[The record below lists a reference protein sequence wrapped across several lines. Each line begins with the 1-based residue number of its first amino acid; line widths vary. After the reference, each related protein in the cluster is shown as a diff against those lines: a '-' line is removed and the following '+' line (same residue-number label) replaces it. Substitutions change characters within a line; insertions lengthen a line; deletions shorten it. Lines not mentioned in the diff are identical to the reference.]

1 MSKTIGGTGRI
12 KMILLIGALGM
23 LQPFTVDPYIPSL
36 PAVSDDLAVDPGLIQ
51 LTLSAVSLGF
61 AFGMLLAG
69 PVSDAIGRKR
79 PMLIAL
85 AIYIASSLLCALA
98 PGLEVFFAARI
109 LQGLSGAALTVIGNA
124 MLRDL
129 YTGMPLLKMMSRVM
143 LINAASWFLGPL
155 IGSGFLQF
163 TDWRGISLFVA
174 IFAGVLGVIAFL
186 SLPETLKTESRR
198 DEIFKGMGKRFRNV
212 LRDRSYTGL
221 LIIQM
226 LISASVFAYLS
237 VTPFVFANTFDVP
250 ATEVGLYLGLNSFGA
265 YLGIQA
271 SSKLAQY
278 IPAQWLLTGSL
289 ILAAIVGLLLIVASN
304 AQASFWT
311 IEGLIFGWLFLFGAT
326 NTPVNALALSPHGS
340 EAGTA
345 ASLIG
350 AVGFLGTAMAGP
362 YYTTLDKFS
371 AVGVG
376 TTWLIFMV
384 IAIVVMFVVVRPNKI
399 KPLT

>member
-1 MSKTIGGTGRI
+1 MSKTLSGTGRV

-36 PAVSDDLAVDPGLIQ
+36 GAVSEDLAVDPGFIQ
-51 LTLSAVSLGF
+51 LTLSAVSIGF
-61 AFGMLLAG
+61 AFGMLLSG

-79 PMLIAL
+79 PMMIAL
-85 AIYIASSLLCALA
+85 ALYIGSTILCALA
-98 PGLEVFFAARI
+98 PGLEVFFLARI

-129 YTGMPLLKMMSRVM
+129 FTGLPLLKMMSRVM

-163 TDWRGISLFVA
+163 TDWRGISWMIA
-174 IFAGVLGVIAFL
+174 TFATVLGVIAFVA
-186 SLPETLKTESRR
+186 LPETLKSESRR

-226 LISASVFAYLS
+226 LISASVFAYLA
-237 VTPFVFANTFDVP
+237 VTPFVYANTFDVP
-250 ATEVGLYLGLNSFGA
+250 ATEVGLYLGLNSFGG
-265 YLGIQA
+265 YIGIQA
-271 SSKLAQY
+271 ASKLAQY

-289 ILAAIVGLLLIVASN
+289 ILAAIVGLLLLIASN
-304 AQASFWT
+304 AGANFWT
-311 IEGLIFGWLFLFGAT
+311 IEGLIFVWLILFGAT

-345 ASLIG
+345 AALMG
-350 AVGFLGTAMAGP
+350 AIGFLGTALAGP

-371 AVGVG
+371 AAGVG
-376 TTWLIFMV
+376 ATWLLFMG
-384 IAIVVMFVVVRPNKI
+384 IAIVVMFAVVRPNKI
-399 KPLT
+399 KPLV

>member
-1 MSKTIGGTGRI
+1 MSKTLRGTGRV

-36 PAVSDDLAVDPGLIQ
+36 GAVSEDLAVDPGFIQ
-51 LTLSAVSLGF
+51 LTLSAVSIGF
-61 AFGMLLAG
+61 AFGMLLSG

-79 PMLIAL
+79 PMMIAL
-85 AIYIASSLLCALA
+85 ALYIGSTILCALA
-98 PGLEVFFAARI
+98 PGLEVFFLARI

-129 YTGMPLLKMMSRVM
+129 FTGLPLLKMMSRVM

-163 TDWRGISLFVA
+163 TDWRGISWMIA
-174 IFAGVLGVIAFL
+174 TFATVLGVIAFVA
-186 SLPETLKTESRR
+186 LPETLKSESRR

-226 LISASVFAYLS
+226 LISASVFAYLA
-237 VTPFVFANTFDVP
+237 VTPFVYANTFDVP
-250 ATEVGLYLGLNSFGA
+250 ATEVGLYLGLNSFGG
-265 YLGIQA
+265 YIGIQA
-271 SSKLAQY
+271 ASKLAQY

-289 ILAAIVGLLLIVASN
+289 ILAAIVGLLLLIASN
-304 AQASFWT
+304 AGANFWT
-311 IEGLIFGWLFLFGAT
+311 IEGLIFVWLILFGAT

-345 ASLIG
+345 AALMG
-350 AVGFLGTAMAGP
+350 AIGFLGTALAGP

-371 AVGVG
+371 AAGVG
-376 TTWLIFMV
+376 ATCLLFMG
-384 IAIVVMFVVVRPNKI
+384 IAIVVMFAVVRPNKI
-399 KPLT
+399 KPLV